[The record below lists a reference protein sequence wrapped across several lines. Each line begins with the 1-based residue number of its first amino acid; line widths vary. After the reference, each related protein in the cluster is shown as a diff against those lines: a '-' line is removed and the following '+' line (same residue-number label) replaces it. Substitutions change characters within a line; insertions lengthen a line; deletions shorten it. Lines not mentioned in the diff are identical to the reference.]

1 MRGLIIAVE
10 LATGFAYTGLGVL
23 SAFEMMRQ
31 RSTLGRSQFG
41 LSFMFMAFTCG
52 PHHLAMALATF
63 GSHRQ
68 PTGPELLALVIGM
81 IPGVIFVALRVE
93 ALLGGPGD
101 RALWFSAAFLPA
113 TTALIGVVGGGV
125 VVTMY
130 RGASQIDRPLLLV
143 NAVLGTSYL
152 MVGWYIIATQL
163 RRFGA
168 PDYWSLSGV
177 SLGLIFPTCAL
188 GHAVHVLAVTHHA
201 TAGWPRTLI
210 VAIDIVGLP
219 ASIWFLT
226 VVRRLYHEALSDWNR
241 RPLVGLGAS
250 PNRLAPWDAR

>member
-1 MRGLIIAVE
+1 MRALIIAVE
-10 LATGFAYTGLGVL
+10 LATGIAYTGLGVL
-23 SAFEMMRQ
+23 SAWEMVRE

-41 LSFMFMAFTCG
+41 LSFMLMAFTCG
-52 PHHLAMALATF
+52 PHHLAMAVATI
-63 GSHRQ
+63 GSQRQ
-68 PTGPELLALVIGM
+68 PTGPELLALVIGL
-81 IPGVIFVALRVE
+81 IPGITFVALRLE

-113 TTALIGVVGGGV
+113 TTALIGIVGGGV

-130 RGASQIDRPLLLV
+130 RGVAHIDRTLLIANV
-143 NAVLGTSYL
+143 VLGTSYL

-163 RRFGA
+163 RRFGT

-188 GHAVHVLAVTHHA
+188 GHAVHVLAVAHHA
-201 TAGWPRTLI
+201 TAGWQRVLI
-210 VAIDIVGLP
+210 LTIDIVGLP

-241 RPLVGLGAS
+241 RPLVGRGAS
-250 PNRLAPWDAR
+250 PTRLAPWDAR